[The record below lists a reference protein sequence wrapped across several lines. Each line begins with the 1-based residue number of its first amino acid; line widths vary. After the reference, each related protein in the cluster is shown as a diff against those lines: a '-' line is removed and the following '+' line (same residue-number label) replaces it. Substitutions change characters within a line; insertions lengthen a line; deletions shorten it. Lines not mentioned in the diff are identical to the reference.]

1 MHYKR
6 TLLALA
12 AAGLAGTAVL
22 SANEK
27 TTEIT
32 TTSTLVTKTII
43 KEKAKCSPF
52 KVCVL
57 DFTTVD
63 MIGQNM
69 LNTQNAQIVVPP
81 QTTLTEEDR
90 KSMNGVMQGFVRMI
104 DAWDNTKSNDANRT
118 AQISDN
124 LFNREKA
131 LELYNLTVKGEARP
145 VLIGAEYLAAYL
157 GRRNDVFSCVDR
169 QIVSAAMTKLQSAP
183 DFPANFMLQ
192 LARETGATHL
202 IYGTVSD
209 IRKKQNSFKGY
220 GIETKT
226 VNFQLDVIIKMVDL
240 AAQRTVYS
248 NVYTGNYREQ
258 HPVSEAQ
265 LDKNIFQN
273 LMTSA
278 LEQAAEDLYDQCRPG
293 RKNTVSVTPIPFQ
306 LTVIPSGGLFFSAA
320 NAKVSVDGTPVGSG
334 RSTCLLVPGKHT
346 VEVSAPGY
354 RKTVTE
360 INLSA
365 DQTINVMLEKQ

>member
-43 KEKAKCSPF
+43 KEKAKWSPF

-104 DAWDNTKSNDANRT
+104 DAWDNSKSNDANRT

-124 LFNREKA
+124 LFNR
-131 LELYNLTVKGEARP
+131 
-145 VLIGAEYLAAYL
+145 
-157 GRRNDVFSCVDR
+157 
-169 QIVSAAMTKLQSAP
+169 
-183 DFPANFMLQ
+183 
-192 LARETGATHL
+192 
-202 IYGTVSD
+202 D
-209 IRKKQNSFKGY
+209 IRYAECYK
-220 GIETKT
+220 
-226 VNFQLDVIIKMVDL
+226 
-240 AAQRTVYS
+240 YS
-248 NVYTGNYREQ
+248 SYECYYR
-258 HPVSEAQ
+258 
-265 LDKNIFQN
+265 
-273 LMTSA
+273 
-278 LEQAAEDLYDQCRPG
+278 RP
-293 RKNTVSVTPIPFQ
+293 
-306 LTVIPSGGLFFSAA
+306 
-320 NAKVSVDGTPVGSG
+320 
-334 RSTCLLVPGKHT
+334 
-346 VEVSAPGY
+346 E
-354 RKTVTE
+354 
-360 INLSA
+360 LS
-365 DQTINVMLEKQ
+365 